1 MNQVRLYKLARDLAQ
16 WARASHPIGFIR
28 GHSYLTEE
36 QVGQIR
42 KVLDSGEAEDVVREY
57 EHRFAA
63 LIGPGNGLSFAVGRM
78 AFFVLLKAWG
88 VGSGDEVILP
98 GFTCSVMPN
107 AVWRLGAKPVFA
119 DIDPETLGSSASGI
133 VSKITARTKAVV
145 AQHSFGIPCHMPEIV
160 EICRKQDIPVI
171 EDCAITLDS
180 ASDGVKAGNWG
191 DGAIFSTD
199 HSKPLNTLVGGF
211 LYVRDP
217 ALYQRMQRAQESL
230 PHLRQDH
237 QIRLFQQFLFER
249 RYYEPEKYQR
259 GKVLHYLRGLAKEKL
274 SAERQAIFLEGDY
287 RQPSSHSS
295 YPYPA
300 QMPPFLAQLGLLE
313 LARWNS
319 EKARRKNLLAH
330 YLRLAQ
336 ETGLTPFLPR
346 AYLDPHRDIV
356 PLRLAF
362 SHPAA
367 AEMQRKMSRL
377 IDVRGTWFQAP
388 IICCPDGPES
398 LGYVPG
404 SCPTSE
410 RLGAHMVNW
419 PCVVPE
425 EWQKT
430 LLSFFKEINSN
441 DKL

>member
-1 MNQVRLYKLARDLAQ
+1 MQSPYCL
-16 WARASHPIGFIR
+16 GFVR
-28 GHSYLTEE
+28 GHEYLTQRE
-36 QVGQIR
+36 VSLIR
-42 KVLDSGEAEDVVREY
+42 TVLNSGDAADVVREY
-57 EHRFAA
+57 EHQLAA
-63 LIGPGNGLSFAVGRM
+63 LIGPGNGLSFAAGRM

-88 VGSGDEVILP
+88 VGSGDEVVLP

-107 AVWRLGAKPVFA
+107 AVWRLNAKPVFA
-119 DIDPETLGSSASGI
+119 DIDPETLGSSARGI

-145 AQHSFGIPCHMPEIV
+145 AQHSFGIPCNMSEIV
-160 EICRKQDIPVI
+160 GICHKRGITVI

-180 ASDGVKAGNWG
+180 ASDGVKVGNWG
-191 DGAIFSTD
+191 EGAIFSTD
-199 HSKPLNTLVGGF
+199 HSKPLNTLMGGF
-211 LYVRDP
+211 LYLRDP
-217 ALYQRMQRAQESL
+217 ALYQRTRRMQESL
-230 PHLRQDH
+230 PPLCQDH
-237 QIRLFQQFLFER
+237 QSRLFQQFLFER

-274 SAERQAIFLEGDY
+274 YAERQAIFLERDY
-287 RQPSSHSS
+287 SKPSSHSS

-300 QMPPFLAQLGLLE
+300 KMPPFLAQLGLLE

-336 ETGLTPFLPR
+336 ETGMTPFLPG

-367 AEMQRKMSRL
+367 AEMHRKMSRF
-377 IDVRGTWFQAP
+377 IDVKGTWFQAP

-398 LGYVPG
+398 LGYIPG

-425 EWQKT
+425 EWHKT
-430 LLSFFKEINSN
+430 LLLFFKEVNGN
-441 DKL
+441 ENL